1 MQRKKTFSRRIN
13 YAAVEK
19 LFEKPSSSSKGK
31 GKSIAPS
38 SEGGGQDDDVEDNE
52 KYDDD
57 KFDDTMDHGGEMD
70 EYMDDGYQ
78 EEI

>member
-19 LFEKPSSSSKGK
+19 LFEKPSSTSKGK
-31 GKSIAPS
+31 NKAVAPS
-38 SEGGGQDDDVEDNE
+38 SGDGGQDETVEDNE
-52 KYDDD
+52 KYDD
-57 KFDDTMDHGGEMD
+57 KFDDTMEHGGEMD

>member
-13 YAAVEK
+13 YEAVEK
-19 LFEKPSSSSKGK
+19 LFEKPSSTSKGK
-31 GKSIAPS
+31 GKAVVPS
-38 SEGGGQDDDVEDNE
+38 SDDAGQDENVEDNE

-70 EYMDDGYQ
+70 EYIDDGYQ

>member
-19 LFEKPSSSSKGK
+19 LFEEPTSVKTSQGE
-31 GKSIAPS
+31 KSVDLD
-38 SEGGGQDDDVEDNE
+38 EGGE

-57 KFDDTMDHGGEMD
+57 KYDEGVGGGEMD
-70 EYMDDGYQ
+70 YFDDGYQ
-78 EEI
+78 EEV